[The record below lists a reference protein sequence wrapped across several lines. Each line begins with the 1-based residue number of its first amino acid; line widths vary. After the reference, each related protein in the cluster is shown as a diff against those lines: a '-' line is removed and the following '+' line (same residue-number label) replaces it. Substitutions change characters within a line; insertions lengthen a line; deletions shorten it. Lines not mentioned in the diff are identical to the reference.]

1 MIRITETK
9 FNEISPDYRG
19 KTATGKRTCFLGC
32 IQKHGMTALAVE
44 GRDFEIIPIPV
55 KTKRRD

>member
-32 IQKHGMTALAVE
+32 IQKDGMTALAVE
-44 GRDFEIIPIPV
+44 GRDFEIIPMP
-55 KTKRRD
+55 KKRRARS